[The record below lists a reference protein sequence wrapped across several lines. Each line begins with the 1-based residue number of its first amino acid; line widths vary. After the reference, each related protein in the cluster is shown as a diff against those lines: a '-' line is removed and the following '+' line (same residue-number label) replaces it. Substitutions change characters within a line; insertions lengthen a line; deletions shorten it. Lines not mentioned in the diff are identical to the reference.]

1 VEPDSGAS
9 DFSAGLGWA
18 SCWCGTSQSD
28 GKWDLVVMLGAQSL
42 VDFDRIL
49 RHIRLI
55 LGIIASET
63 SLLLATPRS
72 TKARL

>member
-1 VEPDSGAS
+1 
-9 DFSAGLGWA
+9 
-18 SCWCGTSQSD
+18 
-28 GKWDLVVMLGAQSL
+28 MLGVQSL